1 MLIHKFLGRVQ
12 SLIACASGSSS
23 SGYCSSSSSSSSSII
38 TSSNSN
44 GKSSNSGSDGI
55 RSSLHIFNSI
65 RTNYNNKNKLST

>member
-1 MLIHKFLGRVQ
+1 MLIHKFLGRGQ

-23 SGYCSSSSSSSSSII
+23 SGYCSSSSSSSSII